1 LPDRRSTIIVA
12 EHATSPQN
20 VVRPVGRR
28 ALGEA
33 LDARRQAISRDVLER
48 WRARCP
54 NSSAAAEPRVL
65 SDILRTTELATAA
78 MVSYL
83 TQGAHQSEEQ
93 AQIVAATGKAPLRD
107 MISLAD
113 LTKLYLYWRD
123 LTIEALES
131 EAAQLGV
138 AVHDVA
144 HAVAAVRFGS
154 DGSIVRMAKQFDA
167 ERQRL
172 QRELSIEQSRL
183 AHQAFHDALTGL
195 PNRRLFF
202 DRLTHAL
209 DVARRRE
216 SGVALL
222 FIDVDNLKRIND
234 GLGHLVGDALLV
246 EVANRFLAVVRASDT
261 VARFGGDE
269 FVVVQE
275 GVTDVRAEANCLAG
289 RLARAM
295 DAPFVSGGRPLTFS
309 ASIGIAIS
317 NDGDDADSLVRRA
330 DQAMYAAK
338 RKRPVHADR

>member
-1 LPDRRSTIIVA
+1 M
-12 EHATSPQN
+12 
-20 VVRPVGRR
+20 RPVGRR

-33 LDARRQAISRDVLER
+33 LDARRQQISRDVLER
-48 WRARCP
+48 WRARCAD
-54 NSSAAAEPRVL
+54 SAAAAEPRVL

-78 MVSYL
+78 MVTYL

-93 AQIVAATGKAPLRD
+93 AQIMAATGKAPLRD

-123 LTIEALES
+123 LTIETLQS
-131 EAAQLGV
+131 EAVRLGV
-138 AVHDVA
+138 APHDVD

-154 DGSIVRMAKQFDA
+154 DGSIVRMAKQFDT

-222 FIDVDNLKRIND
+222 FIDVDKLKNVND
-234 GLGHLVGDALLV
+234 QFGHLVGDALLV
-246 EVANRFLAVVRASDT
+246 EAANRFLAVVRASDT

-269 FVVVQE
+269 FVILQE
-275 GVTDVRAEANCLAG
+275 DVNDVEYEATNVATRLVRAME
-289 RLARAM
+289 
-295 DAPFVSGGRPLTFS
+295 APFVSAQHALTIS

-317 NDGDDADSLVRRA
+317 NDEDNADSLVLRA

-338 RKRPVHADR
+338 HSQKRSFSTDA

>member
-1 LPDRRSTIIVA
+1 VA
-12 EHATSPQN
+12 EHATSSHN

-33 LDARRQAISRDVLER
+33 LEARRQAISRDVLER

-54 NSSAAAEPRVL
+54 DSAAAAEPRVL

-78 MVSYL
+78 MVTYL

-93 AQIVAATGKAPLRD
+93 AQVVAATGKAPLRD

-131 EAAQLGV
+131 EAAQLGL
-138 AVHDVA
+138 ASHDVA
-144 HAVAAVRFGS
+144 HGVAAVRFGS

-209 DVARRRE
+209 DVARRRD

-222 FIDVDNLKRIND
+222 FIDVDNLKGVND

-246 EVANRFLAVVRASDT
+246 EAANRFLAVVRASDT

-269 FVVVQE
+269 FVILQE
-275 GVTDVRAEANCLAG
+275 DVDDVGSEATNVANRLVRALE
-289 RLARAM
+289 
-295 DAPFVSGGRPLTFS
+295 APFVSADREITIS
-309 ASIGIAIS
+309 ASVGIAIS
-317 NDGDDADSLVRRA
+317 NDRDDADSLVRRA

-338 RKRPVHADR
+338 RSQRGSRPV